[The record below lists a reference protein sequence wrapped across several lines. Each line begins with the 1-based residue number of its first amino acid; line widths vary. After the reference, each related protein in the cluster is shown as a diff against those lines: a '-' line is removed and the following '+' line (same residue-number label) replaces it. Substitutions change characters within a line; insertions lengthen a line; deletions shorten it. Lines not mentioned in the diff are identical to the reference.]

1 MHYAAKIMRIASGA
15 QDDNPSFNMGTA
27 EKRNSGLL
35 NTVLDMPDLD
45 RFGRRK

>member
-1 MHYAAKIMRIASGA
+1 MHYAAKIIRIALGGPESNNG
-15 QDDNPSFNMGTA
+15 FNMGTA
-27 EKRNSGLL
+27 HKRNSGLL